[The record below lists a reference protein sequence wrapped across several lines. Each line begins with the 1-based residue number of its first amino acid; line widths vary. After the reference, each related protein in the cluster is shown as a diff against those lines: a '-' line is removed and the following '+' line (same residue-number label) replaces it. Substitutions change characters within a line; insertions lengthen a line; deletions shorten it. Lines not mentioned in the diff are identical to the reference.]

1 MRARREE
8 GLRGAALLAA
18 AIAIGI
24 AYAALDEFHQVFVP
38 SRTAS
43 PHDVV
48 VDAAGV
54 IVGALLAVSGRIRLL
69 GSPAQN

>member
-1 MRARREE
+1 VRALRGE

-24 AYAALDEFHQVFVP
+24 AYAALDEVHQVFVP

-54 IVGALLAVSGRIRLL
+54 VVGALLAVSGRIRLL